1 MELWNKKSISKNEVD
16 ELVKK
21 YNVDQLTASILLRR
35 NIVDGKSILYYM
47 EDDLRFQHNPFCFAN
62 MEDAV
67 DRILD
72 AKEEN
77 EKVLI
82 FGDRDVDGVSA
93 TTILYDC
100 LSEMGLDVEYRL
112 PGGDDPYGLSIKAVD
127 DFTQKYGS
135 LIITVDCGISNNIEV
150 AYAAEKGM
158 DVIILDHHNPPEEL
172 PSPAIIIDAKIED
185 SGYPFKDISGA
196 AVVYKLVSALRFS
209 KSKWYKEEIT
219 LMNVLPMNDSYMI
232 ECVKIRNLV
241 PLSKLSETIIPGTV
255 SINQT
260 RLPNYLS
267 GQLILVWDGETTGKL
282 LKQTFSTTDFNF
294 IDIRPEIAKMIPQMA
309 NLSLLRVKDMSKI
322 ARYGNHPSTEIGGFY
337 NIFVTYVQQQLKK
350 EFPKFY
356 KQEEKDLQLVALAA
370 LADIMPMK
378 DENRLFVKQG
388 LLSINAGR
396 IRPGLLELMSSLNL
410 LGKRVNSTDLS
421 WIVVSNLNAA
431 GRLGFPEIA
440 AGLFL
445 EKNGTLRE
453 EKAKKIIDL
462 NTERKSLSQD
472 AWNYAAIQ
480 SEASIPKY
488 NNNLCVVI
496 DPRINRGVSG
506 ILAGRLVS
514 KYNVP
519 ALVVTIVDDIAIG
532 SMRSCRE
539 FSATRFLDQMGDI
552 FINHGGHNFAAGF
565 SFKKER
571 LQEFEEKLLQ
581 LSALIELSEQRGDY
595 YEVDAEIPSNYLTP
609 SIISLEDRFEPFGE
623 ENNQLLLMSKNLPIS
638 DAMLMGKGE
647 KLHLKLILQCGK
659 TKWPCLFW
667 NEGERLHRDFEIGD
681 KVDIL
686 YHIERN
692 TFNGIETPQ
701 LILTDIR
708 KSVV

>member
-1 MELWNKKSISKNEVD
+1 MDLWNKKTISKNEVD

-21 YNVDQLTASILLRR
+21 YNVDQLTASIMLRR
-35 NIVDGKSILYYM
+35 NIVEGKSILYYM
-47 EDDLRFQHNPFCFAN
+47 EDDLRFQHSPFCFSN

-77 EKVLI
+77 EKILI

-100 LSEMGLDVEYRL
+100 LTEMGLDVEYRL
-112 PGGDDPYGLSIKAVD
+112 PGGDDPYGLSIEAVD
-127 DFTQKYGS
+127 DFAEKYGS

-150 AYAAEKGM
+150 AYAADKGM

-172 PSPAIIIDAKIED
+172 PSPAIIIDAKLED

-209 KSKWYKEEIT
+209 QSKWYKEEIT
-219 LMNVLPMNDSYMI
+219 LLNVRPMNDSFMI

-255 SINQT
+255 GINQT

-282 LKQTFSTTDFNF
+282 LRQTFSTTDFNF
-294 IDIRPEIAKMIPQMA
+294 IDIRPEVAKIIPQIGNM
-309 NLSLLRVKDMSKI
+309 SLLRVKDMSKI
-322 ARYGNHPSTEIGGFY
+322 AKYGNHPSTEIGGFY
-337 NIFVTYVQQQLKK
+337 NIFVSYVQQLMKK
-350 EFPKFY
+350 EFPKFSE
-356 KQEEKDLQLVALAA
+356 QEEKDLQLVALAA

-388 LLSINAGR
+388 LASINAGR
-396 IRPGLLELMSSLNL
+396 IRPGLMELMSALNL

-440 AGLFL
+440 ASLFL
-445 EKNGTLRE
+445 EKDGSLRE
-453 EKAKKIIDL
+453 EKARKIIDL
-462 NTERKSLSQD
+462 NTERKALSLD

-488 NNNLCVVI
+488 NDKLCVVI

-514 KYNVP
+514 KYSVP
-519 ALVVTIVDDIAIG
+519 AMVITFVDDVAIG

-565 SFKKER
+565 SFQKDR
-571 LQEFEEKLLQ
+571 LQEFEEKVLH
-581 LSALIELSEQRGDY
+581 LSALIELSEQKGDY

-609 SIISLEDRFEPFGE
+609 SILNLEDRFEPFGE
-623 ENNQLLLMSKNLPIS
+623 ENNQLLLMSRNLPIS

-692 TFNGIETPQ
+692 TFNGVETPQ